1 MTEPKPRTHRPET
14 PIVHTFTVFRG
25 MSAAIVIETSDWYL
39 GLLQASAAR
48 VRIEGRN

>member
-1 MTEPKPRTHRPET
+1 
-14 PIVHTFTVFRG
+14 